1 MNQQIKFDYSL
12 VSVVIINATAY
23 IHITSK
29 NLPHQYPDSIET
41 TVITINAHKSTYKS
55 ILDSLGINSY
65 VINDL
70 T

>member
-12 VSVVIINATAY
+12 VSVVI
-23 IHITSK
+23 
-29 NLPHQYPDSIET
+29 
-41 TVITINAHKSTYKS
+41 INAHKSTYKS